1 MTLRVFVSPVELSMH
16 FGAPAADVHVR
27 ATPLPTEEEKP
38 ATEEL
43 DTLRVTGVKG
53 SLEEVEP

>member
-1 MTLRVFVSPVELSMH
+1 MH